1 MGTVKI
7 VNFQRVLKLGPL
19 FKERLFFQNKSLGRM
34 GAARQAMGD
43 PLVLNDIHSCAV

>member
-19 FKERLFFQNKSLGRM
+19 FKERLFFKTNHWEEWELLAKRWVI
-34 GAARQAMGD
+34 R
-43 PLVLNDIHSCAV
+43 CFK